1 MKQLS
6 TPLLW
11 LRDGPEEVQS
21 LVAGL
26 DLVRAAAHKNAS
38 HAWLCMIANGTAH
51 YLSTYASTELLS
63 RWYVGDNELYGVVAP
78 VGRLRT
84 GTDGGLMLDGCW
96 RFGSGS
102 HRAAVMAM
110 GCEPVAGRRTTVL
123 VDRGRLEVV
132 HPWEGP
138 GLLAT
143 ASHTLR
149 ASGVRVS
156 PADVVDMTD
165 VPAGRPVGIY
175 ADPDLFLANMPG
187 VAIGLAERLL
197 ALLVPGPVPGAWQA
211 TYADAVARNTLA
223 RRGLT
228 GMLHSFDALARAG
241 KLALFS
247 PALRQEFLLMLS
259 ASYHTGLDAALALAE
274 GCDSMDP
281 GVRQQLEQARI
292 DITTMRPHA
301 AMRPSRLVNAKPAS
315 PTREGMSR

>member
-6 TPLLW
+6 PPLLW
-11 LRDGPEEVQS
+11 LRNGPEEVQS

-26 DLVRAAAHKNAS
+26 DLVRTAAHEDAS

-51 YLSTYASTELLS
+51 YLSTYAPTELLS
-63 RWYVGDNELYGVVAP
+63 RLYATDNELYGVVAP
-78 VGRLRT
+78 VGRLRA
-84 GTDGGLMLDGCW
+84 GMDGGLVLDGCW

-102 HRAAVMAM
+102 QRAAVMAM
-110 GCEPVAGRRTTVL
+110 GCEPVAGRRVTVL
-123 VDRGRLEVV
+123 VDRLRLEVA

-165 VPAGRPVGIY
+165 VPTGRPVGIY

-187 VAIGLAERLL
+187 VALGLAERLL
-197 ALLVPGPVPGAWQA
+197 ALLGPGPVPGVWQA
-211 TYADAVARNTLA
+211 TYAEAVARNTLA
-223 RRGLT
+223 RRGLV
-228 GMLHSFDALARAG
+228 GMLHSLDTLARAG
-241 KLALFS
+241 RLTLFS

-259 ASYHTGLDAALALAE
+259 AAYHIGLDAAVALAE
-274 GCDSMDP
+274 GCDSTDP
-281 GVRQQLEQARI
+281 GIRQELEQARV
-292 DITTMRPHA
+292 DIATMRPHG
-301 AMRPSRLVNAKPAS
+301 AMRPSRLVNAGSPA
-315 PTREGMSR
+315 PAGRLQ

>member
-6 TPLLW
+6 PSLLW

-21 LVAGL
+21 LTAGL
-26 DLVRAAAHKNAS
+26 DLVRTAAHADAS

-63 RWYVGDNELYGVVAP
+63 RWYAGDNELYGVVAP
-78 VGRLRT
+78 IGRLRT
-84 GTDGGLMLDGCW
+84 GTDGGWLLDGCW

-102 HRAAVMAM
+102 HRAAGMAM

-123 VDRGRLEVV
+123 VDRSRLEVA

-149 ASGVRVS
+149 ASDVHVS
-156 PADVVDMTD
+156 PADVVDMTE

-197 ALLVPGPVPGAWQA
+197 ALLGPGPVPGTWHT

-223 RRGLT
+223 RRGLIA
-228 GMLHSFDALARAG
+228 MLHSFDALARAG
-241 KLALFS
+241 RLGLFS

-274 GCDSMDP
+274 GCDSTDP
-281 GVRQQLEQARI
+281 ELRDQLAQARI
-292 DITTMRPHA
+292 DIATMRPHA
-301 AMRPSRLVNAKPAS
+301 AMRPSRLVHPEPS
-315 PTREGMSR
+315 SLTPERVSR